1 MNKKLINAEIN
12 EELVT
17 FTDNVNWS
25 IGDIDYFTLNSI
37 KNEFNLDFDNG
48 FIPFKSGMI
57 SLVFLCHDS
66 VTKERFI
73 IKIKRKNIDD
83 DLKIAIEKLLFLIDI
98 LSFFPFIKKY
108 NIRSFIK
115 ENMDGIIKQTDFHQE
130 IQNMNRMRENCK
142 NIPYIKIPYL
152 VEKVNN
158 TYDNVICMEYMVGL
172 HLKQVDKRD
181 YSSFAKLIIK
191 FGLVTT
197 LFHGVAHGD
206 LHCGNIL
213 FIKERNIENNDEYK
227 LGILDFGILFEIEDK
242 FKNTLLTIFS
252 QFNTIDSMEIANKIV
267 NAGIMES
274 LTNKLDPLPE
284 KICHDITVII
294 RDIVSQTLYTE
305 KEQMNQERIYDF
317 LNNLNNYI
325 QKNDL
330 NKLGIK
336 PSSNF
341 LKLQLSLS
349 MCHGVTLLLSEDNI
363 LQLSKEVIQSMFH
376 LDLLE
381 DEDKDEDEVEI

>member
-1 MNKKLINAEIN
+1 
-12 EELVT
+12 
-17 FTDNVNWS
+17 
-25 IGDIDYFTLNSI
+25 
-37 KNEFNLDFDNG
+37 
-48 FIPFKSGMI
+48 
-57 SLVFLCHDS
+57 
-66 VTKERFI
+66 
-73 IKIKRKNIDD
+73 
-83 DLKIAIEKLLFLIDI
+83 
-98 LSFFPFIKKY
+98 
-108 NIRSFIK
+108 
-115 ENMDGIIKQTDFHQE
+115 
-130 IQNMNRMRENCK
+130 
-142 NIPYIKIPYL
+142 
-152 VEKVNN
+152 
-158 TYDNVICMEYMVGL
+158 MVGL